1 MKRPNVASASD
12 SHPVATASSA
22 STFHAIVAAGAPF
35 TVSRIASKPFVIGK
49 RLASHPRHVGKNY
62 TGTLTPHSAISMTI
76 VVFTTSPCPSRL
88 RKITPARNVL
98 KQ

>member
-1 MKRPNVASASD
+1 MASASD

-35 TVSRIASKPFVIGK
+35 TVSRIASKPFVIGR
-49 RLASHPRHVGKNY
+49 RLANHYSQVGKND
-62 TGTLTPHSAISMTI
+62 TGTLTPHSAIRATI

-88 RKITPARNVL
+88 RRTTPARNVL